1 MNSKEIA
8 NFRQLGDMILP
19 RLLDANYLRNIDDY
33 GDYALLTYNLAE
45 PVPIQTALD
54 DMEDNMDLNVLYHV
68 EVISAAKLQRI
79 VDTSNDTRDYTGNR
93 TGLMPVV
100 CPSHMSKSIWSVDNR
115 GEEIPS

>member
-68 EVISAAKLQRI
+68 EVISAATRRAMSIEQITCCPRVCCRRSSFRASSI
-79 VDTSNDTRDYTGNR
+79 TSRD
-93 TGLMPVV
+93 
-100 CPSHMSKSIWSVDNR
+100 S
-115 GEEIPS
+115 